1 MRGPSR
7 AEVVFNDVQVAG
19 RGGSRGRH
27 ERSSSRL
34 LRIKVPFLHRASKH
48 DCRDRAEGGGGGQAR
63 AFSRG
68 AIWAASSTRR
78 QTDNKGEGGGGEVKF
93 GCESVVGA
101 RYAFY
106 GSVGADQPA
115 SPFPHPRRAPDS
127 RASHARAWRSP
138 GMIASA
144 ALQL

>member
-7 AEVVFNDVQVAG
+7 AEVVFDGVQVAG
-19 RGGSRGRH
+19 IQCRGGSRGRH
-27 ERSSSRL
+27 ERSSRLL

-78 QTDNKGEGGGGEVKF
+78 QTDNKGEGGG
-93 GCESVVGA
+93 
-101 RYAFY
+101 R
-106 GSVGADQPA
+106 
-115 SPFPHPRRAPDS
+115 
-127 RASHARAWRSP
+127 
-138 GMIASA
+138 
-144 ALQL
+144 

>member
-7 AEVVFNDVQVAG
+7 AEVVFGDVQVAGIQG

-48 DCRDRAEGGGGGQAR
+48 DCRDRAEGDGGGGQAR

-78 QTDNKGEGGGGEVKF
+78 QTDNKGEGGG
-93 GCESVVGA
+93 
-101 RYAFY
+101 R
-106 GSVGADQPA
+106 
-115 SPFPHPRRAPDS
+115 
-127 RASHARAWRSP
+127 
-138 GMIASA
+138 
-144 ALQL
+144 